1 MNERP
6 TLGTKFVFVGILKT
20 DEEDMQELQKKGA
33 KKLCSFL
40 CSSLLLVLLLQ
51 QLVYCLQHY
60 TKLIHKYA

>member
-33 KKLCSFL
+33 KK
-40 CSSLLLVLLLQ
+40 
-51 QLVYCLQHY
+51 
-60 TKLIHKYA
+60 